1 MIDCTATPVFT
12 APTAA
17 DDCSGATVNL
27 LSNTT
32 TGTSCTVSYTRTW
45 DATDAC
51 GNHSATRTQVITAVD
66 THAPTIGQAGA
77 NATIDFTAIPVFTTP
92 TAADDCSGA
101 TVNML
106 STTTTRIRCLRIF
119 TRTWDATDAC
129 GNHSATRTQVI
140 TAVDTHAPTIGQA
153 GGNATIDCT
162 ATPNFTAPTA
172 SDDCSGATVNL
183 LSNTTT
189 GTSCLRIFTRTWDAT
204 DACDNHSAT
213 RTQVITA
220 VDTHAPTIGEAG
232 ANATIDCTA
241 TPVFTPPT
249 AADDCSGATVNLLS
263 NERSVAYYLRIFT
276 RTWDATDACGNHSA
290 TRTQVI
296 TAVDTH
302 APTIG
307 QAGGNATIDCTE
319 TPVLTPPT
327 AADDCSGA
335 TVNLLSNTT
344 TGTSC
349 LRIFTRTWD
358 ATDACRSEERR
369 VGKVITARH
378 TQE

>member
-1 MIDCTATPVFT
+1 CDGI
-12 APTAA
+12 
-17 DDCSGATVNL
+17 TVNIV
-27 LSNTT
+27 STTT
-32 TGTSCTVSYTRTW
+32 TGNSCARVITRTW
-45 DATDAC
+45 DATNAC
-51 GNHSATRTQVITAVD
+51 GNHSATVSQSITTTD
-66 THAPTIGQAGA
+66 THAPA
-77 NATIDFTAIPVFTTP
+77 
-92 TAADDCSGA
+92 
-101 TVNML
+101 M
-106 STTTTRIRCLRIF
+106 
-119 TRTWDATDAC
+119 
-129 GNHSATRTQVI
+129 
-140 TAVDTHAPTIGQA
+140 GQA

-204 DACDNHSAT
+204 DACGNHSAT

-220 VDTHAPTIGEAG
+220 IDTHAPTIGEAG
-232 ANATIDCTA
+232 GNATIDCTA
-241 TPVFTPPT
+241 TPVFTAPT
-249 AADDCSGATVNLLS
+249 AVDDCSGATVNLLS
-263 NERSVAYYLRIFT
+263 NTTTGTSCLRIFT

-307 QAGGNATIDCTE
+307 EAGGNATIDCTA
-319 TPVLTPPT
+319 TPVFTAPT

-344 TGTSC
+344 SGTSC

-358 ATDACRSEERR
+358 ATDACGNHSATRTQ
-369 VGKVITARH
+369 VITAVDTH
-378 TQE
+378 APTIGEA

>member
-1 MIDCTATPVFT
+1 SATRTQVITVVDTQAPTIGAAGANATIDCTASPNFT
-12 APTAA
+12 APTASDA
-17 DDCSGATVNL
+17 CSATTVNL

-32 TGTSCTVSYTRTW
+32 TGNSCNRV
-45 DATDAC
+45 
-51 GNHSATRTQVITAVD
+51 
-66 THAPTIGQAGA
+66 
-77 NATIDFTAIPVFTTP
+77 
-92 TAADDCSGA
+92 
-101 TVNML
+101 
-106 STTTTRIRCLRIF
+106 F

-162 ATPNFTAPTA
+162 ATPNFTPPTA
-172 SDDCSGATVNL
+172 ADDCSGATVNL

-189 GTSCLRIFTRTWDAT
+189 GTSCLR
-204 DACDNHSAT
+204 
-213 RTQVITA
+213 V
-220 VDTHAPTIGEAG
+220 
-232 ANATIDCTA
+232 
-241 TPVFTPPT
+241 
-249 AADDCSGATVNLLS
+249 
-263 NERSVAYYLRIFT
+263 FT

-307 QAGGNATIDCTE
+307 QAGGNATIECTA
-319 TPVLTPPT
+319 TPNFTAPT

-344 TGTSC
+344 TGNSC
-349 LRIFTRTWD
+349 SRVITRTWD
-358 ATDACRSEERR
+358 ATDACGNHSATRTQM
-369 VGKVITARH
+369 ITVVD
-378 TQE
+378 TQPPTIGSAGANATIECSVTPTFTPPTASDACN